1 MKVAIIGSLAYS
13 LINFRG
19 VLIQRIAS
27 AGHEVVAC
35 APDDDAAVTATLGAM
50 GARFQVVQMARASLN
65 PFSDVRTFC
74 ALVRLLYEEKP
85 DIILAYTQKPIIYTG
100 IAHRIVRHGRFF
112 PLVTGLGYTFS
123 EDGRRPWLRSI
134 VSSLYRL
141 AIAEAS
147 SVILY
152 NRDDCDELLR
162 RGVLQA
168 HHNVTMVPGSGVD
181 VTHFAEQPVPPGQ
194 PVFLLI
200 ARLLHDKGLR
210 EFVAAARIVR
220 SVYADAK
227 FQLLGPFDAN
237 PASISEAELNQ
248 WRDEGCIEYL
258 GATRDVRPYLAAC
271 SVFVLPSYREGMP
284 RTILEAMATG
294 RAIITT
300 DVPGCRETV
309 TDNENGFVVPVR
321 NAVALAEAM
330 MRFCRNPAL
339 AASMGASSRQ
349 IAQRRFAVESI
360 NELLI
365 TTMGL
370 VEAHEG

>member
-1 MKVAIIGSLAYS
+1 MKVAIVGSLAYS

-19 VLIQRIAS
+19 VLIQRITS

-50 GARFQVVQMARASLN
+50 GARFRVVQMARASLN

-162 RGVLQA
+162 RGVLEA
-168 HHNVTMVPGSGVD
+168 HQNVTMVPGSGVD
-181 VTHFAEQPVPPGQ
+181 VTHFTEQPVPPGQ

-300 DVPGCRETV
+300 DAPGCRETV
-309 TDNENGFVVPVR
+309 TDNANGFVVPVR

-365 TTMGL
+365 STMGL